1 MKRGFFLSV
10 LVPRM
15 RGVLCMTLSAAALLL
30 GAQGAWAACT
40 ARPGVA
46 GKIVTMDMG
55 KVTIPNDLAINAVIA
70 TRSFSIPAAGGR
82 EQLWDCRNGGTFSHS
97 ILQGAALPGSRII
110 YSTNVPGV
118 GIRLSVKYASTQ
130 AYSYYPGTGTVRGN
144 VGIYLYAGA
153 EFRVELIKTA
163 AVTGNGPLSSGDY
176 TNLSGDGDNKSMIT
190 SRLGGT
196 GTTIITPS
204 CTVDTGSRNI
214 PVNFGKVATTSFRG
228 RSSTAGDRNFNVR
241 LNCSAGQNARNTVQ
255 IRMDATADPA
265 SVDGVLRITQAAAG
279 TNTAVGVGI
288 QIVDA
293 TTKAAVKFGDTVD
306 VGPSKDGSYVLPYTA
321 RYYQTG
327 NAVTPGQANGTATF
341 TLDYK

>member
-1 MKRGFFLSV
+1 MKQSLCLSV
-10 LVPRM
+10 ALPRM
-15 RGVLCMTLSAAALLL
+15 RGVMCMTLSTMALLL

-46 GKIVTMDMG
+46 VKVVTMDMG
-55 KVTIPNDLAINAVIA
+55 KVLIPNDLVVNAVIA
-70 TRSFSIPAAGGR
+70 TRSFAIPAAGGA
-82 EQLWDCRNGGTFSHS
+82 EQLWDCRNGGTFRNS
-97 ILQGAALPGSRII
+97 ILQGAPLPGSRII

-118 GIRLSVKYASTQ
+118 GIRLSVRYGAAQ

-144 VGIYLYAGA
+144 VGVYLYAGA

-190 SRLGGT
+190 SRLSGT

-204 CTVDTGSRNI
+204 CTVDAGSRNI
-214 PVNFGKVATTSFRG
+214 PVNFGKVTTTSFRG
-228 RSSTAGDRNFNVR
+228 RSSTAGDRNFNIQ
-241 LNCSAGQNARNTVQ
+241 LNCSAGQNAQNTVQ
-255 IRMDATADPA
+255 IRMDATADPVN
-265 SVDGVLRITQAAAG
+265 VDGVLRITQAAVG
-279 TNTAVGVGI
+279 TNTAGGVGI
-288 QIVDA
+288 QIVNA

-306 VGPSKDGSYVLPYTA
+306 VGVSKDGSYVLPYTA

-327 NAVTPGQANGTATF
+327 NAVTTGQANGTATF
-341 TLDYK
+341 TLDYR